1 MIETL
6 TRYATYSRRA
16 RALFIDSIW
25 WAVLVLFIPVGP
37 SAEDILS
44 APVSLGPSVVF
55 WLTVV
60 QCVPVIVTGVM
71 WAIWGT
77 SPGKRALG
85 LRIVD
90 ADTGEPMTI
99 KQAAI
104 RTLGYLLCFAS
115 GGIGFLWMLFNPRRQ
130 GLHDLMANTVVVDAK
145 QNDAVRSKE
154 RW

>member
-6 TRYATYSRRA
+6 TRYATYSRRT

-104 RTLGYLLCFAS
+104 RTLGYLLFFAS